1 MKNNSIK
8 NVISYFFSIAV
19 DFNNME
25 ATQVSILNKNKI
37 KLVEHLCQ
45 IMQNRKIA

>member
-1 MKNNSIK
+1 MWSLI
-8 NVISYFFSIAV
+8 FFSIAV
-19 DFNNME
+19 DGNIME

-37 KLVEHLCQ
+37 KLVWHLCQ

>member
-37 KLVEHLCQ
+37 KLVEHLC
-45 IMQNRKIA
+45 